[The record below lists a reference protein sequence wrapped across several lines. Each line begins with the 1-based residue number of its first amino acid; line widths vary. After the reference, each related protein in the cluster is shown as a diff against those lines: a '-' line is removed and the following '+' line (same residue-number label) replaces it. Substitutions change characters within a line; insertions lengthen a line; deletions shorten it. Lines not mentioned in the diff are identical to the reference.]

1 MIQLP
6 DPPLL
11 LITDR
16 TMVRVSLEAA
26 LERAFAGNC
35 RWVMVREKDLDE
47 TARLSLV
54 ESVMQIAEPFGAK
67 VVVNSDLKAGA
78 IADGVHLPQGQSCT
92 NARTVLGPDKIIGVS
107 AHTIGEAAIRVVT
120 AGTGQAAVS
129 RQHRIK
135 EQVAAQVGLSR
146 RKPVA
151 MFRQTGFQAANT
163 GTLQRVI
170 QLVQGT
176 KFAVPTGQLKARR
189 TVFAQHHCLARDR
202 EGRNQYQQQGQ

>member
-11 LITDR
+11 LITNR

-47 TARLSLV
+47 TERLSLV

-107 AHTIGEAAIRVVT
+107 AHTIGEA
-120 AGTGQAAVS
+120 GAAAS
-129 RQHRIK
+129 SG
-135 EQVAAQVGLSR
+135 ADYA
-146 RKPVA
+146 
-151 MFRQTGFQAANT
+151 T
-163 GTLQRVI
+163 
-170 QLVQGT
+170 
-176 KFAVPTGQLKARR
+176 
-189 TVFAQHHCLARDR
+189 
-202 EGRNQYQQQGQ
+202 